1 MTIVV
6 DLSRNLGTKAM
17 RGAIINSTNE
27 PVEIPASM
35 LPRVVMNFSYF
46 QEIKGIVLG
55 LRQIFCSLLYN
66 YI

>member
-27 PVEIPASM
+27 PVEIQASM
-35 LPRVVMNFSYF
+35 LLCAVMNFSYF

-55 LRQIFCSLLYN
+55 LRHIFCSLLYN